1 MGTGV
6 LPESEKHGDGR
17 LWERCS
23 PQCRLKSN
31 RGLGRLL
38 SWNLAWDCGSF
49 FESSMC
55 CVLPH
60 HHTNGLII
68 SRFRESETGKGVAA
82 WDQFKEFALISYTPV
97 KKLLHTPGSQS
108 IAIIETRENHAEPD
122 SLQIKYICR
131 VTLIPTN
138 KETMN
143 ACKQKRGEEVSVSAV
158 EAKDSLMI
166 EERLLDEEHQWC
178 VL

>member
-1 MGTGV
+1 
-6 LPESEKHGDGR
+6 
-17 LWERCS
+17 
-23 PQCRLKSN
+23 
-31 RGLGRLL
+31 
-38 SWNLAWDCGSF
+38 
-49 FESSMC
+49 MC

-68 SRFRESETGKGVAA
+68 SRLRESETGKGVAA
-82 WDQFKEFALISYTPV
+82 WDRSKEFALISYTPV

-108 IAIIETRENHAEPD
+108 IAIIGTREDHAELD

-131 VTLIPTN
+131 VTLIPTDE
-138 KETMN
+138 ETIN
-143 ACKQKRGEEVSVSAV
+143 AYEHSRGEEVSAV
-158 EAKDSLMI
+158 EAKDGLMI